1 MSSEVNL
8 SSHLAIVEY
17 SSPSVSKIKARN
29 LGLICHLF
37 ILSVIIFLCHP
48 SYAQTIESPSTVS
61 LINLL
66 NQRFAL
72 IEQVAANK
80 RDNIDSVYD
89 ANRETQVLENAK
101 CEAELNHLDVQRV
114 LQFTQ
119 IMMDVSK
126 QLEYAYIMHWQAKR
140 TTPKVKYSLT
150 QIRGKLLA
158 IDSEIATQL
167 KQLVKHKEKPN
178 FNSQSY
184 KQAIKLPSSLGLY
197 QSMLLSSLN
206 QVVIVSGQEP

>member
-1 MSSEVNL
+1 MSSEVN
-8 SSHLAIVEY
+8 SSCHLAIVEY
-17 SSPSVSKIKARN
+17 SSQSASKIKVRN
-29 LGLICHLF
+29 LGLVCNLF
-37 ILSVIIFLCHP
+37 IISLLIFLYTP
-48 SYAQTIESPSTVS
+48 SHAQAIESLSTVK

-66 NQRFAL
+66 KQRFSL

-80 RDNIDSVYD
+80 RENIGSVYD
-89 ANRETQVLENAK
+89 ANREKQVLENAK
-101 CEAELNHLDVQRV
+101 CEAQLNHLDVQSV

-140 TTPKVKYSLT
+140 ITPKVTYSLT

-158 IDSEIATQL
+158 IDAEIATQL
-167 KQLVKHKEKPN
+167 KQLVKQKEAFN

-184 KQAIKLPSSLGLY
+184 KQAIKLPGSLGLY
-197 QSMLLSSLN
+197 QSMLLSSLTE
-206 QVVIVSGQEP
+206 VIVSGQEP

>member
-8 SSHLAIVEY
+8 SCHLATVEN
-17 SSPSVSKIKARN
+17 SSQSVSKIKARN

-37 ILSVIIFLCHP
+37 IFSLIIFLCHP

-89 ANRETQVLENAK
+89 ANREKQVLENAK
-101 CEAELNHLDVQRV
+101 YEAELNHLDVQRV
-114 LQFTQ
+114 LQFAQ

-126 QLEYAYIMHWQAKR
+126 QLEYAYIMHWQAKHI
-140 TTPKVKYSLT
+140 TPKVKYSLT

-167 KQLVKHKEKPN
+167 KQLVKQKEKFN
-178 FNSQSY
+178 LNSQSY

-197 QSMLLSSLN
+197 QSMLLSSLTE
-206 QVVIVSGQEP
+206 VIVSGQEP